1 MVINFYYAQAVVVTF
16 VLLSQA
22 ASSFLIL
29 SHHPLVSQ
37 RLDPIISNGTSSP
50 VHQFVGTSVISPQ
63 MDSASLEQAR
73 KSKSCQTAGVGAD
86 QFSYW
91 APKPCS
97 YDENNE
103 TFTSVPH
110 SYSQTYYLQ
119 RPDSQRWHSQS
130 LPRGWVTNSGV
141 QAVRVMKT
149 AKHLI
154 LFLPRSEMIAGNA
167 SAISPDPESQASK
180 AVSFVCQEFKSGSSQ
195 HDSIPAGSCPD
206 GLRTQVRD
214 KIRSLCP
221 WGSRASIVLDWP
233 PTFHPSYRLSFHLA
247 GMEPISILPII
258 RTTCITQIQ
267 TLQITATVRRVTQSS
282 SSLSF
287 TNSFGASEIK
297 PILTILVGSW

>member
-1 MVINFYYAQAVVVTF
+1 MVINFNYAQAVVVTF

-130 LPRGWVTNSGV
+130 LPRG
-141 QAVRVMKT
+141 
-149 AKHLI
+149 
-154 LFLPRSEMIAGNA
+154 
-167 SAISPDPESQASK
+167 
-180 AVSFVCQEFKSGSSQ
+180 
-195 HDSIPAGSCPD
+195 
-206 GLRTQVRD
+206 
-214 KIRSLCP
+214 
-221 WGSRASIVLDWP
+221 
-233 PTFHPSYRLSFHLA
+233 
-247 GMEPISILPII
+247 
-258 RTTCITQIQ
+258 
-267 TLQITATVRRVTQSS
+267 
-282 SSLSF
+282 
-287 TNSFGASEIK
+287 
-297 PILTILVGSW
+297 